1 MSFSLTPRIV
11 LAMIIVLALAFT
23 SKELTAQQEHIY
35 LANDNHTDYF
45 WSGDPQ
51 TYVNVALNEIDYYL
65 DQADATDNLA
75 PPYQSRYNLDGAW
88 YAYDYKQHRT
98 PEQFERLM
106 SRIRSGHISIPYNFF
121 VSTYGGQPTEAILRG
136 MYWQGQLDRE
146 HSLNISMAVAMENQT
161 LPLGL
166 SSLWAG
172 SGAKYSWKGV
182 CGCASPVTRDLLE
195 NRNHEI
201 YNYQGLDGSGLVMK
215 WYSLSPGGSRRLGGY
230 AEATAP
236 YIAVA
241 DCEAKSNTP
250 AYPYSITGAFGY
262 GWDDLESLTNT
273 FVQAA
278 QDESNSNRQVYVSNE
293 HDFFE
298 HFLSTYDASS
308 LPVETATYG
317 NDWDMDCE
325 ALAAVTANVR
335 RSVEKLRTAEA
346 LASVVSVVDENFY
359 AASDP
364 QREAAWIALGS
375 FWEHNFGLGGCCSGG
390 RGAWEQG
397 LEQQISGYVDGLF
410 ENSLAALATKVEN
423 SSSNSR
429 FIAFNALGWVRSS
442 FVDVAYD
449 GGPDIKVVDVHT
461 GLEAPHELFTLNG
474 SQYLRILAENIP
486 SVGYKVYEIRQE
498 TGTSYPNAAALQGNI
513 FENSFYRLTV
523 TSQGVITSLIDKMN
537 GNQEL
542 VAPTNGRYLNDFGQ
556 GNAEGGTLTLLHN
569 GPVSATLSCTSPNP
583 LQHTTLITL
592 YAGIDR
598 IDIDNQINDNFGDNI
613 RTYSFSFDFQNPT
626 LRHEELGSVLKAK
639 YISNGGNYAGPGQ
652 PIRHDWQTLNHFA
665 DIGTDSRGV
674 VLSNQ
679 GAGFMKLGNSSL
691 NFLDENSAQVNV
703 LIGGRMGGSGPGF
716 ANQFGQTEF
725 RNSFALRT
733 RSSAFDGSAAM
744 RFALEHQN
752 PLVGRAIDT
761 QDGNLPPDSFS
772 LLSMSDPNV
781 LLWALKPAEE
791 GVADGGLILRMWNLD
806 GQGHAN
812 TVTFTGEAFN
822 AQRTTHLETDIEP
835 AVIQQGKLVA
845 TIGQQKM
852 ETFRVFLDTVAT
864 NCSVQTM
871 LDQSICEGESFEGY
885 SETGTFV
892 DIFTATGGCD
902 SVRTLNLTVLPTAI
916 TTLNESICA
925 GESYDGYM
933 ETGVYT
939 DTYTAANGCDSV
951 RVLNLTVLPT
961 AITTL
966 NESICA
972 GESYDGYM
980 ETGVYTDTYT
990 AANGCDSVRV
1000 LNLTVLPTA
1009 STILNESICAGESYN
1024 GYMETGAYTD
1034 TYTAANGCDSVRV
1047 LNLTVL
1053 PTASTILNE
1062 SICAGE
1068 SYDGYMEPGAY
1079 TDTYTGPMAATAS
1092 GC

>member
-375 FWEHNFGLGGCCSGG
+375 FWEHNFG
-390 RGAWEQG
+390 
-397 LEQQISGYVDGLF
+397 
-410 ENSLAALATKVEN
+410 
-423 SSSNSR
+423 
-429 FIAFNALGWVRSS
+429 
-442 FVDVAYD
+442 
-449 GGPDIKVVDVHT
+449 
-461 GLEAPHELFTLNG
+461 
-474 SQYLRILAENIP
+474 
-486 SVGYKVYEIRQE
+486 
-498 TGTSYPNAAALQGNI
+498 
-513 FENSFYRLTV
+513 
-523 TSQGVITSLIDKMN
+523 
-537 GNQEL
+537 
-542 VAPTNGRYLNDFGQ
+542 
-556 GNAEGGTLTLLHN
+556 
-569 GPVSATLSCTSPNP
+569 
-583 LQHTTLITL
+583 
-592 YAGIDR
+592 
-598 IDIDNQINDNFGDNI
+598 
-613 RTYSFSFDFQNPT
+613 
-626 LRHEELGSVLKAK
+626 
-639 YISNGGNYAGPGQ
+639 
-652 PIRHDWQTLNHFA
+652 
-665 DIGTDSRGV
+665 
-674 VLSNQ
+674 
-679 GAGFMKLGNSSL
+679 
-691 NFLDENSAQVNV
+691 
-703 LIGGRMGGSGPGF
+703 
-716 ANQFGQTEF
+716 
-725 RNSFALRT
+725 
-733 RSSAFDGSAAM
+733 
-744 RFALEHQN
+744 
-752 PLVGRAIDT
+752 
-761 QDGNLPPDSFS
+761 
-772 LLSMSDPNV
+772 
-781 LLWALKPAEE
+781 
-791 GVADGGLILRMWNLD
+791 
-806 GQGHAN
+806 
-812 TVTFTGEAFN
+812 
-822 AQRTTHLETDIEP
+822 
-835 AVIQQGKLVA
+835 
-845 TIGQQKM
+845 
-852 ETFRVFLDTVAT
+852 
-864 NCSVQTM
+864 
-871 LDQSICEGESFEGY
+871 
-885 SETGTFV
+885 
-892 DIFTATGGCD
+892 
-902 SVRTLNLTVLPTAI
+902 
-916 TTLNESICA
+916 
-925 GESYDGYM
+925 
-933 ETGVYT
+933 
-939 DTYTAANGCDSV
+939 
-951 RVLNLTVLPT
+951 
-961 AITTL
+961 
-966 NESICA
+966 
-972 GESYDGYM
+972 
-980 ETGVYTDTYT
+980 
-990 AANGCDSVRV
+990 
-1000 LNLTVLPTA
+1000 
-1009 STILNESICAGESYN
+1009 
-1024 GYMETGAYTD
+1024 
-1034 TYTAANGCDSVRV
+1034 
-1047 LNLTVL
+1047 
-1053 PTASTILNE
+1053 
-1062 SICAGE
+1062 
-1068 SYDGYMEPGAY
+1068 
-1079 TDTYTGPMAATAS
+1079 
-1092 GC
+1092 